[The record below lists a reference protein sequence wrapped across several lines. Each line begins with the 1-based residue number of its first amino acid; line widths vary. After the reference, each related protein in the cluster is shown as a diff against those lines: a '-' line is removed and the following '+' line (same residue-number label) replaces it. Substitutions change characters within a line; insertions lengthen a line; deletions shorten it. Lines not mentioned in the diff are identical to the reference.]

1 MLRTATLLHPASTPA
16 SRPTPGASLPGT
28 LVSPRTGLAPAGHR
42 ELVARLCHDCSFA
55 LTAPELLD
63 ARTLHDH
70 NHEPFDLGYYRPH
83 RPACVPAHPNP
94 TNLLAHHEPLM
105 TGFMNPLSRC
115 FVHPQIHQGS
125 DLVFCPAAKI
135 S

>member
-63 ARTLHDH
+63 ARTPHDRI
-70 NHEPFDLGYYRPH
+70 HEPS
-83 RPACVPAHPNP
+83 
-94 TNLLAHHEPLM
+94 E
-105 TGFMNPLSRC
+105 
-115 FVHPQIHQGS
+115 Q
-125 DLVFCPAAKI
+125 VFCPSLSCDRYSRMDQPHKPAR
-135 S
+135 SS

>member
-28 LVSPRTGLAPAGHR
+28 LVSPRTGRAPAGHR

-83 RPACVPAHPNP
+83 RPACVPAHPTP
-94 TNLLAHHEPLM
+94 AKPARSSCTPHDRIHEP
-105 TGFMNPLSRC
+105 PE
-115 FVHPQIHQGS
+115 Q
-125 DLVFCPAAKI
+125 VFCP
-135 S
+135 SSDSPRL